1 MSRDEEYVSVR
12 RSDMDRLTGLLA
24 GGHERDERLARAA
37 HEAGRRQVTA
47 DLAAEAKA
55 EKATQHDLLDALRA
69 AEPEER
75 WRVRGQQRTRE
86 TFGLPHPRDYSG
98 RQARQREA
106 DCDREAG

>member
-1 MSRDEEYVSVR
+1 MSRDDEEYVSVP

-24 GGHERDERLARAA
+24 GGHEHDERVQKAAR
-37 HEAGRRQVTA
+37 EAGRRDMIR

-55 EKATQHDLLDALRA
+55 EKAVQHDLLDALRA

-86 TFGLPHPRDYSG
+86 TFGQPHSRDFPG
-98 RQARQREA
+98 RQRQQEQE
-106 DCDREAG
+106 REAG